1 VPKRSEEHLEA
12 RRRQIVDGARR
23 AFAQHGYEGA
33 TVALLEKEI
42 GLSRGAIFNYF
53 PSKLELFYALAVDDY
68 GRVLTTVVEQGYE
81 AALREIAEETP
92 EWIGVYLE
100 NARRLRT
107 DADFRRR
114 WKQRNPELEKRADEY
129 FERLLAEGELRDDV
143 PLEQLGRFVGLV
155 ADGVALQTGAGFPVD
170 VEPMIG
176 LLRDALAP
184 RK

>member
-1 VPKRSEEHLEA
+1 MPKRSEEHLEA

-23 AFAQHGYEGA
+23 AFARHGYERA
-33 TVALLEKEI
+33 TVAVLEDEI

-68 GRVLTTVVEQGYE
+68 ANALTTVVQQGWEE
-81 AALREIAEETP
+81 AIREIAEKNP
-92 EWIGVYLE
+92 DWLGVYLE
-100 NARRLRT
+100 NARRIRT
-107 DADFRRR
+107 DADFRER
-114 WKQRNPELEKRADEY
+114 WKQRSPELEQRADEY

-143 PLEQLGRFVGLV
+143 PLDQLGRFVALV

-170 VEPMIG
+170 VEPVLG